1 MIRTT
6 GVPRVWNWYLPLPL
20 PLSFQSYQRYLQSSY
35 LRTFVIDT
43 GIVLFVA
50 LRIDGENLSPEKMDV
65 ALGHSSWV
73 ASARTP
79 WRSITI
85 CSSSR
90 WGPGMMHDALVNRNW
105 KKKSRIKSLP
115 SNFLWWSYLYV
126 TEMMTS
132 TSLNMS
138 NISSL
143 TFRISRTTLVLLLK
157 CLDKFRRAERLVW
170 VEKVRTASGH
180 EKSYHNLSLFAQ
192 NCKCSSAESVLEVFH
207 AYMAASQRECW
218 KDP

>member
-6 GVPRVWNWYLPLPL
+6 SVPRVWNWYLPF

-50 LRIDGENLSPEKMDV
+50 LRVDGENLSPKKMDV
-65 ALGHSSWV
+65 ALGHSSRV

-79 WRSITI
+79 WRSIMI

-115 SNFLWWSYLYV
+115 SNFLCEATYV

-143 TFRISRTTLVLLLK
+143 TFRISRTT
-157 CLDKFRRAERLVW
+157 
-170 VEKVRTASGH
+170 TS
-180 EKSYHNLSLFAQ
+180 
-192 NCKCSSAESVLEVFH
+192 
-207 AYMAASQRECW
+207 
-218 KDP
+218 